1 MNQTESDVSPNT
13 SPGSVLA
20 SKFDDL
26 ATAALNADLRNAV
39 AIALENDFRLVAF
52 VGSLAGVD
60 GF

>member
-1 MNQTESDVSPNT
+1 M
-13 SPGSVLA
+13 A

-26 ATAALNADLRNAV
+26 ATSALNADLRNAV